1 MGTVGDCVVINY
13 NSKTY
18 EIEIVEC
25 KPANAI
31 SIIEADVNVDFAPP
45 KDYKEPERQPAA
57 VQSASLATK
66 VEDDG
71 KPPEE
76 EPKSMIFSGAGQRV
90 DGKAIKTPQ
99 SSPNMGPA
107 APPAV
112 EDESVTMPWK
122 HRIKRGVK
130 HVVPPYGYGIGHMS
144 GQKGA
149 APPPPIN
156 EDVFKGAGN
165 TLM

>member
-1 MGTVGDCVVINY
+1 MGTVGDCVVIDY
-13 NSKTY
+13 NQKKY

-71 KPPEE
+71 KPAEE
-76 EPKSMIFSGAGQRV
+76 EPKSLIFSGAGQRV

-107 APPAV
+107 APPSI

-122 HRIKRGVK
+122 HRIPKGVK
-130 HVVPPYGYGIGHMS
+130 MVNPPYGFGQGHMS
-144 GQKGA
+144 GSKSGA
-149 APPPPIN
+149 APPPG

-165 TLM
+165 SLM